1 MPSGIARNRF
11 CSRESSCWG
20 CVVDAAHRFLAVGA
34 HLDYGH
40 SHAEVNVFDKLPQGA
55 RLKNATL
62 YVTLEPCSHNGKTP
76 ACATMLLGRSL
87 RKIVVASLDP
97 NPLVNGQGR
106 KILENSGCL
115 FEVSSKFAEM
125 ASDLHESFIWNIQHS
140 LPFIGLKAAVSMD
153 GLASRSGA
161 SRAWI
166 TGVRSRSY
174 GHWLRMRYEGI
185 VVRLENGQQDNP
197 KLNVRRPDLP
207 RCRSP
212 HRIVLDP
219 AGQGLRSRPL
229 EQHSLLASELEKPSG
244 FYRRGCGNT
253 T

>member
-1 MPSGIARNRF
+1 M
-11 CSRESSCWG
+11 
-20 CVVDAAHRFLAVGA
+20 
-34 HLDYGH
+34 
-40 SHAEVNVFDKLPQGA
+40 
-55 RLKNATL
+55 
-62 YVTLEPCSHNGKTP
+62 TLEPCSHNGKTP

-161 SRAWI
+161 SGMDYRVDPEAMD
-166 TGVRSRSY
+166 TGLGCVTK
-174 GHWLRMRYEGI
+174 HCC
-185 VVRLENGQQDNP
+185 RLEN
-197 KLNVRRPDLP
+197 
-207 RCRSP
+207 SP
-212 HRIVLDP
+212 T
-219 AGQGLRSRPL
+219 G
-229 EQHSLLASELEKPSG
+229 
-244 FYRRGCGNT
+244 
-253 T
+253 

>member
-1 MPSGIARNRF
+1 MLQLFLTVLALDSDFHFIMRRSETLKVKPVPEDQLLIDFRAPDVGENQLGKAMSLACQAALRGIGFVRANPPV
-11 CSRESSCWG
+11 G
-20 CVVDAAHRFLAVGA
+20 AVLVDAAHRFLAVGA

-40 SHAEVNVFDKLPQGA
+40 SHAEVNVFDKLLQGA
-55 RLKNATL
+55 SLKNATL

-140 LPFIGLKAAVSMD
+140 LP
-153 GLASRSGA
+153 
-161 SRAWI
+161 
-166 TGVRSRSY
+166 
-174 GHWLRMRYEGI
+174 
-185 VVRLENGQQDNP
+185 
-197 KLNVRRPDLP
+197 
-207 RCRSP
+207 
-212 HRIVLDP
+212 
-219 AGQGLRSRPL
+219 
-229 EQHSLLASELEKPSG
+229 LLG
-244 FYRRGCGNT
+244 
-253 T
+253 